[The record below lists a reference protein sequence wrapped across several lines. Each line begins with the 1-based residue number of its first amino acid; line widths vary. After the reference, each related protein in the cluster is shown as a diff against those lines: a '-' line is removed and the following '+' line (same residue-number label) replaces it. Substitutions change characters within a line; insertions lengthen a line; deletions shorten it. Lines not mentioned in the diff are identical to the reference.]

1 MFDFYKNKKMSTEK
15 PVFAEIILPL
25 PLKQMFSYE
34 VPIAYAHK
42 VYSGMRVVVPFG
54 KKKLYTGIIYT
65 ISNQRPHF
73 ATKEILSVLDDE
85 PVIDVLHLKFWKW
98 IADYYMCSIGEVYRA
113 ALPAGMKPEG
123 ETVLS
128 LREIEDITAL
138 SSKEQQIVQLLSNEK
153 DLSLKKLQKKLDFK
167 GFYTL
172 NKLKEKNIIS
182 IKEKLRESY
191 KIKTENY
198 LKLSEEI
205 AQNGISTE
213 TAEKLSRAK
222 KQKAAL
228 DFFTEKVAKDETI
241 NHEGGKFLKRSDF
254 MQASGISASV
264 LRELVKKGYLL
275 EYEQEIDRLHNETAH
290 TEPPKAFS
298 PAQEKAYREIK
309 TGFEEKDIVLL
320 HGQTS
325 SGKTEIYIK
334 LIDETI
340 KEGRQVLYLLPEIAL
355 STQIIERLKK
365 HFGELIG
372 VYHSKYSD
380 AERTEVWRHIS
391 PAGDASKYQII
402 LGVRSSVFLP
412 FDNLGLIITD
422 EEHESSYKQYQPA
435 PRYNA
440 ANAAAVLAKMHGGK
454 LLLGSATPSVESY
467 HNAIEGKYA
476 LVELNERFGN
486 IALPEI
492 ILANVKEARRIKK
505 MKSVFTPE
513 LYQAVSRALANK
525 EQVILFQN
533 RRGFSPFLICNEC
546 SWVPRCEHCDVSM
559 VYHRHSDQL
568 VCHYCGYSYARP
580 EVCSACGQPS
590 LKPAGFGTEKIQ
602 EETELL
608 FPEAKTLRMDLDTTG
623 RKTSFQ
629 KIISDFANQRANIL
643 IGTQMVS
650 KGLDFDNVSVVG
662 IMQAD
667 LMLNYP
673 DFRACERSFQ
683 MLVQVSGRAG
693 RRGKRGKVII
703 QTNNPEHPIIQSVVK
718 NDFIAMYQAETEERK
733 LFNYPPYYRLIQI
746 TVRDKNLQLTDEAA
760 EIVAAEFQKYFGKMV
775 LGPEYPP
782 VAKVK
787 NWYMKNILIKIKREE
802 SVQRAKYI
810 INQVINQMRMQSKFR
825 YIQFVFDADP
835 V

>member
-1 MFDFYKNKKMSTEK
+1 MSKENT
-15 PVFAEIILPL
+15 VFAEVILPL

-34 VPIAYAHK
+34 IPAAYADE

-65 ISNQRPHF
+65 ISNERPHF
-73 ATKEILSVLDDE
+73 STKEILSLLDDE

-123 ETVLS
+123 ESVLT
-128 LREIEDITAL
+128 LQEIEDITAL
-138 SSKEQQIVQLLSNEK
+138 SPKEQQIVNLLLNEK

-182 IKEKLRESY
+182 VKEKLRESY
-191 KIKTENY
+191 KIKTESY
-198 LKLSEEI
+198 LKLSDDITAE
-205 AQNGISTE
+205 GISPE
-213 TAEKLSRAK
+213 IAEKLSRAK
-222 KQKAAL
+222 KQKMAL
-228 DFFTEKVAKDETI
+228 EFFLKKVKKNEAI
-241 NHEGGKFLKRSDF
+241 SHEGSKYLKRNEF
-254 MQASGISASV
+254 MSSSGVSASV
-264 LRELVKKGYLL
+264 LRELIKKGYLL
-275 EYEQEIDRLHNETAH
+275 EYEQEIDRLSSASGET
-290 TEPPKAFS
+290 EQPKAFS
-298 PAQEKAYREIK
+298 KAQEAAYGQIK
-309 TGFEEKDIVLL
+309 TAFKEKDIVLL

-334 LIDETI
+334 LIAETI
-340 KEGRQVLYLLPEIAL
+340 KQGRQVLYLLPEIAL

-365 HFGELIG
+365 HFGELVG

-391 PAGDASKYQII
+391 PAGDTGKYQII
-402 LGVRSSVFLP
+402 LGVRSSIFLP
-412 FDNLGLIITD
+412 FNNLGLIIAD
-422 EEHESSYKQYQPA
+422 EEHESSYKQYQPT
-435 PRYNA
+435 PRYHA
-440 ANAAAVLAKMHGGK
+440 ANAAAVLAKMHKGK
-454 LLLGSATPSVESY
+454 LLLGSATPSIESY
-467 HNAIEGKYA
+467 HNALEGKYT
-476 LVELNERFGN
+476 LVELNERYGN

-513 LYQAVSRALANK
+513 LFQAVSQALANK
-525 EQVILFQN
+525 EQIILFQN

-580 EVCSACGQPS
+580 ELCTACGQPS

-608 FPEAKTLRMDLDTTG
+608 FPKAKTLRMDLDTTG
-623 RKTSFQ
+623 RKASFQ
-629 KIISDFANQRANIL
+629 KIISDFENRRADIL

-650 KGLDFDNVSVVG
+650 KGLDFGNVSVVG

-683 MLVQVSGRAG
+683 MMVQVSGRAG

-703 QTNNPEHPIIQSVVK
+703 QTNNPEHHVIQAVVR
-718 NDFIAMYQAETEERK
+718 NDFDSMYQTETEERK

-746 TVRDKNLQLTDEAA
+746 TIRDKNLHLTDEAA
-760 EIVAAEFQKYFGKMV
+760 AKAAFEFKRYFGKMV

-782 VAKVK
+782 VARVK
-787 NWYMKNILIKIKREE
+787 NWYMKSILIKIEREQ
-802 SVQRAKYI
+802 SVQKAKYI
-810 INQVINQMRMQSKFR
+810 ISQVINQMRMQSKFR